1 MSQIRPAKLDMS
13 GADAASFEQ
22 AALPAVVAC
31 DAFIGRDGF
40 LSEFAGIECEALRYG

>member
-1 MSQIRPAKLDMS
+1 MSQIRPAKFDMS

-22 AALPAVVAC
+22 AALPSVVAC
-31 DAFIGRDGF
+31 DAFIFWYGF